1 MGARAEEWQCP
12 PMTTRTGLLA
22 LAIAT
27 LAAAPIQAQQLVAGR
42 TKVEVKVTATLVM
55 PTLLRLRQAPAV
67 QVIARRGD
75 TLTVAM
81 DAAVA
86 ANLDWTLNVLPTEAA
101 ATVRVQ
107 DETGTWRDLRAGTQ
121 GVTVASA
128 GPANDRPVRVVLQA
142 IGAQREQALRA
153 IALDLVPA
161 GR

>member
-1 MGARAEEWQCP
+1 
-12 PMTTRTGLLA
+12 MTTRTGLLA

-27 LAAAPIQAQQLVAGR
+27 LAAAPIQAQQLVAGH

-55 PTLLRLRQAPAV
+55 PTLLRLRQAPEV

-86 ANLDWTLNVLPTEAA
+86 ANLDWALNVLPTEAA

-121 GVTVASA
+121 GITVASA
-128 GPANDRPVRVVLQA
+128 GPANNRPVRVLLQA
-142 IGAQREQALRA
+142 TGAQREQALRA

>member
-27 LAAAPIQAQQLVAGR
+27 LAAAPIQAQQLVVGH

-55 PTLLRLRQAPAV
+55 PTLLRLRQAPEV
-67 QVIARRGD
+67 QVVACRGD

-128 GPANDRPVRVVLQA
+128 GPANNRPVRVLLQA
-142 IGAQREQALRA
+142 TGAQREQALRA